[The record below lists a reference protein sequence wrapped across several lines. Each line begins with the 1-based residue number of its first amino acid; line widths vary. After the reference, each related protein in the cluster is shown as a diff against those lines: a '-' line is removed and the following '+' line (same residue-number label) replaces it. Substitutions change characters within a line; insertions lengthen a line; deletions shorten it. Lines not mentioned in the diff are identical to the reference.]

1 MNIKEIEERSGLT
14 RANIRYYEQEGLLAP
29 VRREN
34 KYRDYSEEDLET
46 LLRIALLRSLG
57 FSLEDIRR
65 LQSGEADFAAA
76 MRERSAALESEG
88 QRLLAARN
96 VCDAISHEVT
106 SYSALR
112 PEDYLNSFE
121 SDKTAERRDI
131 VEPHPWRR
139 YFARAIDLTLV
150 GLMVSFV
157 QFVLLHHNLV
167 NISKGENVLCGLAG
181 WGLLVLIEPLL
192 LSRFGTTAG
201 KWCMGITVTRPD
213 GGRLSYGEA
222 LERTAAVW
230 LYGAGLG
237 ISIVELVCNYR
248 SYRRYMNGEE
258 LAWESGSIER
268 FDERGTGRMVLLYA
282 ASTALSLALTLAMGL
297 SAALPPNRGELTVAE
312 FAENVNFYR
321 GYFDYGQ
328 RWTLD
333 SSGEWVE
340 NEYENVVCFGGGDG
354 PAPFT
359 YTVENGTL
367 RAVHWAYTETAET
380 IYGTGDENARVAY
393 LALAAAQKG
402 TSLFNIR
409 SVVKQIGSNSW
420 VGDADYSAAWKNVEM
435 RYDARIEG
443 EYYYSEGF
451 FLSVQDGQ
459 PITVTLTFDARLA
472 EYRGKGEAAAQPCA
486 AAFKFYPRGACR
498 ERFSVVN

>member
-14 RANIRYYEQEGLLAP
+14 RANIRYYEQEGLIAP

-57 FSLEDIRR
+57 FSLEEIRR

-88 QRLLAARN
+88 QRLLTARN
-96 VCDAISHEVT
+96 VCDAISREVT

-112 PEDYLNSFE
+112 PEDYLNAFE
-121 SDKTAERRDI
+121 PDVAAKQRD
-131 VEPHPWRR
+131 VAEPHPWRR
-139 YFARAIDLTLV
+139 YFARGIDLSLV
-150 GLMVSFV
+150 GLPVSFV
-157 QFVLLHHNLV
+157 QYVLLHRNYTTVSRWEDIVCAL
-167 NISKGENVLCGLAG
+167 IG
-181 WGLLVLIEPLL
+181 WGLLLLLEPLL
-192 LSRFGTTAG
+192 LARFGTTAG

-213 GGRLSYGEA
+213 GERLSYGEA

-282 ASTALSLALTLAMGL
+282 AITALSLALTLAMGL
-297 SAALPPNRGELTVAE
+297 SAALPPNRGDLTVAE

-333 SSGEWVE
+333 SSGGWVE
-340 NEYENVVCFGGGDG
+340 NEYEYENENVSYFGGGG
-354 PAPFT
+354 APAPFT
-359 YTVENGTL
+359 YTVEDGVL
-367 RAVHWAYTETAET
+367 RAVHWAYSETAET
-380 IYGTGDENARVAY
+380 IYGTGDENARMAY

-420 VGDADYSAAWKNVEM
+420 EGDADYSAAWKNVDM

-451 FLSVQDGQ
+451 FLSTQDGQ

-472 EYRGKGEAAAQPCA
+472 E
-486 AAFKFYPRGACR
+486 
-498 ERFSVVN
+498 

>member
-14 RANIRYYEQEGLLAP
+14 RANIRYFEQEGLLAP
-29 VRREN
+29 ARREN

-57 FSLEDIRR
+57 FSLEEIRR

-96 VCDAISHEVT
+96 VCDTISREVT
-106 SYSALR
+106 SYSTLR
-112 PEDYLNSFE
+112 PEDYLNGFE
-121 SDKTAERRDI
+121 PDVTAKQRD
-131 VEPHPWRR
+131 VAEPHPWRR
-139 YFARAIDLTLV
+139 YFARGIDLALV
-150 GLMVSFV
+150 GLPVSFV
-157 QFVLLHHNLV
+157 QYVLLHRNYTTVSRWEDIVCAL
-167 NISKGENVLCGLAG
+167 IG
-181 WGLLVLIEPLL
+181 WGLLLLLEPLL
-192 LSRFGTTAG
+192 LARFGTTAG

-213 GGRLSYGEA
+213 GERLSYGEA

-282 ASTALSLALTLAMGL
+282 AITALSLALTLAMGL

-312 FAENVNFYR
+312 FAENVNYYR
-321 GYFDYGQ
+321 TFFDFGT

-340 NEYENVVCFGGGDG
+340 NEYENVIYFGGGG
-354 PAPFT
+354 EPTPFT
-359 YTVENGTL
+359 YTVEDGTL

-380 IYGTGDENARVAY
+380 IYGTGNENARMAY

-409 SVVKQIGSNSW
+409 NVVKQIGSNSW
-420 VGDADYSAAWKNVEM
+420 AGDADYSAAWKNVEM

-472 EYRGKGEAAAQPCA
+472 E
-486 AAFKFYPRGACR
+486 
-498 ERFSVVN
+498 

>member
-29 VRREN
+29 ARREN

-57 FSLEDIRR
+57 FSLEEIRR

-76 MRERSAALESEG
+76 MRERSAALEAEG

-96 VCDAISHEVT
+96 VCDVISREVT

-112 PEDYLNSFE
+112 PEDYLNGFE
-121 SDKTAERRDI
+121 PDVAVKQRD
-131 VEPHPWRR
+131 VAEPHPWRR
-139 YFARAIDLTLV
+139 YFARGIDLALV
-150 GLMVSFV
+150 ELPVSFV
-157 QFVLLHHNLV
+157 QYVLLHRNYTTVSRWEDIVCAL
-167 NISKGENVLCGLAG
+167 IG
-181 WGLLVLIEPLL
+181 WGLLLLLEPLL
-192 LSRFGTTAG
+192 LARFGTTAG

-213 GGRLSYGEA
+213 GKRLSYSEA
-222 LERTAAVW
+222 LNRTALVW
-230 LYGAGLG
+230 FYGAGLG
-237 ISIVELVCNYR
+237 LPLVELVCSYL

-340 NEYENVVCFGGGDG
+340 NEYENVIYFGGGSE
-354 PAPFT
+354 PTPFS
-359 YTVENGTL
+359 YTVEDGVL
-367 RAVHWAYTETAET
+367 RAVHWAYSETEEQLFGARV
-380 IYGTGDENARVAY
+380 DNARMAY
-393 LALAAAQKG
+393 LALAAAQRG
-402 TSLFNIR
+402 TNLFNIR
-409 SVVKQIGSNSW
+409 RVVKQIGSNSW
-420 VGDADYSAAWKNVEM
+420 AGDADYSAAWKNIEM

-472 EYRGKGEAAAQPCA
+472 E
-486 AAFKFYPRGACR
+486 
-498 ERFSVVN
+498 

>member
-29 VRREN
+29 ARREN

-57 FSLEDIRR
+57 FSLEEIRR

-96 VCDAISHEVT
+96 VCDAISREVT

-181 WGLLVLIEPLL
+181 WGLLVLLEPLL
-192 LSRFGTTAG
+192 LSRFGKTAG

-222 LERTAAVW
+222 LERTAAVG

-248 SYRRYMNGEE
+248 SYRRYTRGEE

-268 FDERGTGRMVLLYA
+268 FDERGIGKSVLLYA

-321 GYFDYGQ
+321 DFFDYGE

-340 NEYENVVCFGGGDG
+340 NEYENVIYFGGGG
-354 PAPFT
+354 EPTPFS
-359 YTVENGTL
+359 YTVEDSVL
-367 RAVHWAYTETAET
+367 RAVHWAYSET
-380 IYGTGDENARVAY
+380 DEQLFGARVDNARMAY
-393 LALAAAQKG
+393 LALAAAQRE
-402 TSLFNIR
+402 TSIFNIR
-409 SVVKQIGSNSW
+409 RVIAQIDTDRW
-420 VGDADYSAAWKNVEM
+420 AGDAEYSAAWKNVEM

-472 EYRGKGEAAAQPCA
+472 E
-486 AAFKFYPRGACR
+486 
-498 ERFSVVN
+498 

>member
-14 RANIRYYEQEGLLAP
+14 RANIRYYEQEGLIAP

-57 FSLEDIRR
+57 FSLEEIRR

-96 VCDAISHEVT
+96 VCDAISREVT

-192 LSRFGTTAG
+192 LARFGTTAG

-213 GGRLSYGEA
+213 GERLSYSEA
-222 LERTAAVW
+222 LNRTALVW
-230 LYGAGLG
+230 FYGAGLG
-237 ISIVELVCNYR
+237 LPLVELVCSYL
-248 SYRRYMNGEE
+248 SYRRYTRGEE
-258 LAWESGSIER
+258 LAWEEGSVER
-268 FDERGTGRMVLLYA
+268 FDGRGTGKMALLCAACWAVRGTLTVAMVLA
-282 ASTALSLALTLAMGL
+282 AM
-297 SAALPPNRGELTVAE
+297 LPPNRGELTVAE
-312 FAENVNFYR
+312 FAENVNYYR
-321 GYFDYGQ
+321 TFFDFGT

-340 NEYENVVCFGGGDG
+340 NEYENVIYFGGGGEPTPFSYTASG
-354 PAPFT
+354 PWLLVISSFT
-359 YTVENGTL
+359 
-367 RAVHWAYTETAET
+367 R
-380 IYGTGDENARVAY
+380 I
-393 LALAAAQKG
+393 
-402 TSLFNIR
+402 
-409 SVVKQIGSNSW
+409 
-420 VGDADYSAAWKNVEM
+420 YSAIV
-435 RYDARIEG
+435 
-443 EYYYSEGF
+443 
-451 FLSVQDGQ
+451 
-459 PITVTLTFDARLA
+459 
-472 EYRGKGEAAAQPCA
+472 
-486 AAFKFYPRGACR
+486 
-498 ERFSVVN
+498 

>member
-14 RANIRYYEQEGLLAP
+14 RANIRYYEQEGLIAP

-57 FSLEDIRR
+57 FSLEEIRR

-96 VCDAISHEVT
+96 VCDAISREVT

-192 LSRFGTTAG
+192 LARFGTTAG

-268 FDERGTGRMVLLYA
+268 FDGRGTGRMVLLFMACWAVCGTLTVAMALA
-282 ASTALSLALTLAMGL
+282 AM
-297 SAALPPNRGELTVAE
+297 LPPNRGDLTVAE

-321 GYFDYGQ
+321 DFFDYGE
-328 RWTLD
+328 RWSLD
-333 SSGEWVE
+333 ENGEWVE
-340 NEYENVVCFGGGDG
+340 NEYENVIYFGGGG
-354 PAPFT
+354 EPTPFT
-359 YTVENGTL
+359 YTVEDGTL

-380 IYGTGDENARVAY
+380 IYGTGDENARMAY

-420 VGDADYSAAWKNVEM
+420 AGDTDYSAAWKNIKM

-472 EYRGKGEAAAQPCA
+472 E
-486 AAFKFYPRGACR
+486 
-498 ERFSVVN
+498 

>member
-29 VRREN
+29 ARREN

-46 LLRIALLRSLG
+46 LLRIALLRNLG
-57 FSLEDIRR
+57 FSLDEIRR
-65 LQSGEADFAAA
+65 LQSGEMELAAA

-96 VCDAISHEVT
+96 VCDAISREVT

-112 PEDYLNSFE
+112 PEDYLNGFE
-121 SDKTAERRDI
+121 PDAAAKQRD
-131 VEPHPWRR
+131 VAEPHPWRR
-139 YFARAIDLTLV
+139 YFARGIDLTLV

-192 LSRFGTTAG
+192 LSRFGKTAG

-213 GGRLSYGEA
+213 GERLSYGEA

-297 SAALPPNRGELTVAE
+297 SAALPPNRGDLTVAE

-333 SSGEWVE
+333 SSGGWVE
-340 NEYENVVCFGGGDG
+340 NEYENVIYFGGGG
-354 PAPFT
+354 EPTPFS
-359 YTVENGTL
+359 YTVEDGVL
-367 RAVHWAYTETAET
+367 RAVHWAYSET
-380 IYGTGDENARVAY
+380 DEQLFGARVDNARMAY
-393 LALAAAQKG
+393 LALAAAQRG
-402 TSLFNIR
+402 TSIFNIR
-409 SVVKQIGSNSW
+409 RVIAQIDADRW
-420 VGDADYSAAWKNVEM
+420 AGDADYSAAWKNIEM

-472 EYRGKGEAAAQPCA
+472 E
-486 AAFKFYPRGACR
+486 
-498 ERFSVVN
+498 

>member
-14 RANIRYYEQEGLLAP
+14 RANIRYYEQEGLIAP

-57 FSLEDIRR
+57 FSLEEIRR

-88 QRLLAARN
+88 QRLLTARN
-96 VCDAISHEVT
+96 VCDAISREVT

-139 YFARAIDLTLV
+139 YFARGIDLSLTGIL
-150 GLMVSFV
+150 VSFV
-157 QFVLLHHNLV
+157 QFMLLHHNLV
-167 NISKGENVLCGLAG
+167 NISKAEIFLCGLAG

-192 LSRFGTTAG
+192 LSRFAATAG

-213 GGRLSYGEA
+213 GERLSYGET

-282 ASTALSLALTLAMGL
+282 AITALSLALTLAMGL

-321 GYFDYGQ
+321 DYFDYGQ

-340 NEYENVVCFGGGDG
+340 NEYENVIYFGGGSE
-354 PAPFT
+354 PTPFS
-359 YTVENGTL
+359 YTVEDGVL
-367 RAVHWAYTETAET
+367 RAVHWAYSET
-380 IYGTGDENARVAY
+380 DEQLFGARVDNARMAY
-393 LALAAAQKG
+393 LALAAAQRG
-402 TSLFNIR
+402 TSIFNIR
-409 SVVKQIGSNSW
+409 RVVKQIGSNSW
-420 VGDADYSAAWKNVEM
+420 EGDTDYSAAWKNVEM

-443 EYYYSEGF
+443 EYYYGEGF
-451 FLSVQDGQ
+451 FLSMQDGQ

-472 EYRGKGEAAAQPCA
+472 E
-486 AAFKFYPRGACR
+486 
-498 ERFSVVN
+498 

>member
-1 MNIKEIEERSGLT
+1 MNIKEIEERSGLS

-29 VRREN
+29 ARREN

-46 LLRIALLRSLG
+46 LMRIALLRSLG
-57 FSLEDIRR
+57 FSLEEIRR

-76 MRERSAALESEG
+76 MRERSAALEAEG
-88 QRLLAARN
+88 QRLLTAKS
-96 VCDAISHEVT
+96 VCDAISREVT

-112 PEDYLNSFE
+112 PEDYLNGFE
-121 SDKTAERRDI
+121 PDAAAKQRD
-131 VEPHPWRR
+131 VAEPHPLRR
-139 YFARAIDLTLV
+139 YLARAIDLTLT
-150 GLMVSFV
+150 GILVSFV
-157 QFVLLHHNLV
+157 QFMLLHHNLV
-167 NISKGENVLCGLAG
+167 NISKAEIFLCGLAG

-192 LSRFGTTAG
+192 LSRFAATAG

-282 ASTALSLALTLAMGL
+282 AITALSLALTLAMGL

-321 GYFDYGQ
+321 GFFDYGE

-340 NEYENVVCFGGGDG
+340 NEYENVIYFGGGG
-354 PAPFT
+354 EPTPFS
-359 YTVENGTL
+359 YTVEDGAL
-367 RAVHWAYTETAET
+367 RAVHWAYSETGEQLFGARV
-380 IYGTGDENARVAY
+380 DNARMAY
-393 LALAAAQKG
+393 LALAAAQRG
-402 TSLFNIR
+402 TNLFSIR
-409 SVVKQIGSNSW
+409 RVIAQI
-420 VGDADYSAAWKNVEM
+420 DADRWEEDASCSAVWKNVEM
-435 RYDARIEG
+435 RYDAQIEG

-472 EYRGKGEAAAQPCA
+472 E
-486 AAFKFYPRGACR
+486 
-498 ERFSVVN
+498 

>member
-29 VRREN
+29 ARREN

-46 LLRIALLRSLG
+46 LLRIALLRNLG
-57 FSLEDIRR
+57 FSLDEIRR
-65 LQSGEADFAAA
+65 LQSGELELAAA
-76 MRERSAALESEG
+76 MRERSAALEAEG
-88 QRLLAARN
+88 QRLLAAKS
-96 VCDAISHEVT
+96 VCDAISREVT
-106 SYSALR
+106 SYSALQ
-112 PEDYLNSFE
+112 PEAYLHSFE

-192 LSRFGTTAG
+192 LSRFGKTAG

-213 GGRLSYGEA
+213 GERLSYSEA
-222 LERTAAVW
+222 LNRTALVW
-230 LYGAGLG
+230 FYGAGLG
-237 ISIVELVCNYR
+237 LPLVELVCSYL
-248 SYRRYMNGEE
+248 SYRRYTRGEE
-258 LAWESGSIER
+258 LAWEEGSVER
-268 FDERGTGRMVLLYA
+268 FDERGIGKSVLLYA

-297 SAALPPNRGELTVAE
+297 SAMLPPNRGDLTVAE

-321 GYFDYGQ
+321 DFFDYGE
-328 RWTLD
+328 RWSLD
-333 SSGEWVE
+333 ENGEWAE
-340 NEYENVVCFGGGDG
+340 NEYENVIYFGGGSE
-354 PAPFT
+354 PTPFS
-359 YTVENGTL
+359 YTVEDGVL
-367 RAVHWAYTETAET
+367 RAVHWAYSET
-380 IYGTGDENARVAY
+380 DEQLFGARVDNARMAY

-420 VGDADYSAAWKNVEM
+420 AGDADYSAAWKNVEM

-472 EYRGKGEAAAQPCA
+472 E
-486 AAFKFYPRGACR
+486 
-498 ERFSVVN
+498 

>member
-29 VRREN
+29 ARREN

-57 FSLEDIRR
+57 FSLEEIRR

-96 VCDAISHEVT
+96 VCDAISREVT

-112 PEDYLNSFE
+112 PEDYLNGFE
-121 SDKTAERRDI
+121 PDVAAKQRD
-131 VEPHPWRR
+131 VAEPHPWRR

-192 LSRFGTTAG
+192 LSRFGKTAG

-248 SYRRYMNGEE
+248 SYRRYTRGEE

-268 FDERGTGRMVLLYA
+268 FDERGIGKSVLLYA

-297 SAALPPNRGELTVAE
+297 SAALPPNRGDLTVAE

-321 GYFDYGQ
+321 DFFDCGE
-328 RWTLD
+328 RWSLD
-333 SSGEWVE
+333 ENGEWAE
-340 NEYENVVCFGGGDG
+340 NQYENVVYFGGGDG

-359 YTVENGTL
+359 YTVEDGTL

-380 IYGTGDENARVAY
+380 IYGTGDENARMAY

-420 VGDADYSAAWKNVEM
+420 EGDADYSAAWKNVDM

-451 FLSVQDGQ
+451 FLSTQDGQ

-472 EYRGKGEAAAQPCA
+472 E
-486 AAFKFYPRGACR
+486 
-498 ERFSVVN
+498 

>member
-14 RANIRYYEQEGLLAP
+14 RANIRYYEQEGLIAP

-46 LLRIALLRSLG
+46 LLRIALLRNLG
-57 FSLEDIRR
+57 FSLDEIRQ
-65 LQSGEADFAAA
+65 LQSGELELAAA
-76 MRERSAALESEG
+76 MRERSAALEAEG
-88 QRLLAARN
+88 QRLLAAKS
-96 VCDAISHEVT
+96 VCDAISREVT

-112 PEDYLNSFE
+112 PEDYLNGFE
-121 SDKTAERRDI
+121 PDAAAKQRD
-131 VEPHPWRR
+131 VAEPHPWRR
-139 YFARAIDLTLV
+139 YFARGIDLALV
-150 GLMVSFV
+150 GLPVSFV
-157 QFVLLHHNLV
+157 QYVLLHRNYTTVSRWEDIVCAL
-167 NISKGENVLCGLAG
+167 IG
-181 WGLLVLIEPLL
+181 WGLLLLLEPLL
-192 LSRFGTTAG
+192 LARFGTTAG
-201 KWCMGITVTRPD
+201 KWCMGIIVTRPD
-213 GGRLSYGEA
+213 GERLSYGEA

-248 SYRRYMNGEE
+248 SYRRYTRGEE

-340 NEYENVVCFGGGDG
+340 NEYENVVYFGGGDG

-472 EYRGKGEAAAQPCA
+472 E
-486 AAFKFYPRGACR
+486 
-498 ERFSVVN
+498 

>member
-29 VRREN
+29 ARREN

-57 FSLEDIRR
+57 FSLEEIRR

-96 VCDAISHEVT
+96 VCDAISREVT

-112 PEDYLNSFE
+112 PEDYLNGFE
-121 SDKTAERRDI
+121 PDAAAKQRD
-131 VEPHPWRR
+131 VAEPHPWRR
-139 YFARAIDLTLV
+139 YFARGIDLVLV
-150 GLMVSFV
+150 GLPVSFV
-157 QFVLLHHNLV
+157 QYVLLHRNYTTVSRWEDIICAL
-167 NISKGENVLCGLAG
+167 IG
-181 WGLLVLIEPLL
+181 WGLLLLLEPLL
-192 LSRFGTTAG
+192 LARFGTTAG

-213 GGRLSYGEA
+213 GERLSYSEA
-222 LERTAAVW
+222 LNRTALVW
-230 LYGAGLG
+230 FYGAGLG
-237 ISIVELVCNYR
+237 LPLVELVCSYL
-248 SYRRYMNGEE
+248 SYRRYTRGEE
-258 LAWESGSIER
+258 LAWEEGSVER
-268 FDERGTGRMVLLYA
+268 FDGRGTGKMVLLYA
-282 ASTALSLALTLAMGL
+282 AITALSLALTLAMGL

-312 FAENVNFYR
+312 FAENVNYYR
-321 GYFDYGQ
+321 TFFDFGT

-340 NEYENVVCFGGGDG
+340 NEYENVIYFGGGG
-354 PAPFT
+354 EPTPFS
-359 YTVENGTL
+359 YTVEDGVL

-380 IYGTGDENARVAY
+380 IYGTGDENARMVY

-420 VGDADYSAAWKNVEM
+420 AGDADYSAAWKNVEM

-451 FLSVQDGQ
+451 FLSVQDDQ

-472 EYRGKGEAAAQPCA
+472 E
-486 AAFKFYPRGACR
+486 
-498 ERFSVVN
+498 

>member
-29 VRREN
+29 ARREN

-46 LLRIALLRSLG
+46 LLRIALLRNLG
-57 FSLEDIRR
+57 FSLDEIRR
-65 LQSGEADFAAA
+65 LQSGELELAAA
-76 MRERSAALESEG
+76 MRERSVALEAEG
-88 QRLLAARN
+88 QRLLAAKS
-96 VCDAISHEVT
+96 VCDAISREVT
-106 SYSALR
+106 SYSALQ
-112 PEDYLNSFE
+112 PEAYLHSFE

-131 VEPHPWRR
+131 AEPHPWRR
-139 YFARAIDLTLV
+139 YFARGIDLSLV
-150 GLMVSFV
+150 GLPVSFV
-157 QFVLLHHNLV
+157 QYVLLHRNYTTVSRWEDIVCAL
-167 NISKGENVLCGLAG
+167 IG
-181 WGLLVLIEPLL
+181 WGLLLLLEPLL
-192 LSRFGTTAG
+192 LARFGTTAG

-213 GGRLSYGEA
+213 GERLSYGEA

-268 FDERGTGRMVLLYA
+268 FDERGTGKMALLCA
-282 ASTALSLALTLAMGL
+282 ASWAVCGTLTVAMALAAM
-297 SAALPPNRGELTVAE
+297 LPPNRGDLTVAE

-321 GYFDYGQ
+321 DFFDYGE
-328 RWTLD
+328 RWSLD
-333 SSGEWVE
+333 ENGEWAE
-340 NEYENVVCFGGGDG
+340 NQYENVVYFGGGDG

-359 YTVENGTL
+359 YTVEEGTL

-420 VGDADYSAAWKNVEM
+420 AGDADYSAAWKNVEM

-472 EYRGKGEAAAQPCA
+472 E
-486 AAFKFYPRGACR
+486 
-498 ERFSVVN
+498 

>member
-29 VRREN
+29 ARREN

-57 FSLEDIRR
+57 FSLEEIRR

-96 VCDAISHEVT
+96 VCDAISREVT
-106 SYSALR
+106 SYSTLR
-112 PEDYLNSFE
+112 PEDYLNGFE
-121 SDKTAERRDI
+121 PDVTAKQRD
-131 VEPHPWRR
+131 VAEPHPWRR
-139 YFARAIDLTLV
+139 YFARGIDLALV
-150 GLMVSFV
+150 GLPVSFV
-157 QFVLLHHNLV
+157 QYVLLHRNYTTVSRWEDIVCAL
-167 NISKGENVLCGLAG
+167 IG
-181 WGLLVLIEPLL
+181 WGLLLLLEPLL
-192 LSRFGTTAG
+192 LARFGTTAG

-213 GGRLSYGEA
+213 GERLSYGEA

-282 ASTALSLALTLAMGL
+282 AITALSLALTLAMGL

-312 FAENVNFYR
+312 FAENVNYYR
-321 GYFDYGQ
+321 TFFDFGT

-340 NEYENVVCFGGGDG
+340 NEYENVIYFGGGG
-354 PAPFT
+354 EPTPFT
-359 YTVENGTL
+359 YTVEDGTL

-380 IYGTGDENARVAY
+380 IYGTGNENARMAY

-409 SVVKQIGSNSW
+409 RVIAQIGADRW
-420 VGDADYSAAWKNVEM
+420 EEDASCSAVWKNVEM
-435 RYDARIEG
+435 RYDAQIEG

-472 EYRGKGEAAAQPCA
+472 E
-486 AAFKFYPRGACR
+486 
-498 ERFSVVN
+498 

>member
-14 RANIRYYEQEGLLAP
+14 RANIRYYEQEGLIAP

-57 FSLEDIRR
+57 FSLEEIRR

-88 QRLLAARN
+88 QRLLTARN
-96 VCDAISHEVT
+96 VCDAISREVT

-112 PEDYLNSFE
+112 PEDYLNGFE
-121 SDKTAERRDI
+121 PDVAAKQRD
-131 VEPHPWRR
+131 VAEPHPWRR
-139 YFARAIDLTLV
+139 YFARGIDLSLV
-150 GLMVSFV
+150 GLPVSFV
-157 QFVLLHHNLV
+157 QYVLLHRNYTTVSRWEDIVCAL
-167 NISKGENVLCGLAG
+167 IG
-181 WGLLVLIEPLL
+181 WGLLLLLEPLL
-192 LSRFGTTAG
+192 LARFGTTAG

-213 GGRLSYGEA
+213 GERLSYGEA

-282 ASTALSLALTLAMGL
+282 AITALSLALTLAMGL
-297 SAALPPNRGELTVAE
+297 SAALPPNRGDLTVAE

-321 GYFDYGQ
+321 DFFDYGE
-328 RWTLD
+328 RWSLD
-333 SSGEWVE
+333 ENGEWAE
-340 NEYENVVCFGGGDG
+340 NQYENVVYFGGGRRS
-354 PAPFT
+354 
-359 YTVENGTL
+359 
-367 RAVHWAYTETAET
+367 RAVHLHGGGRNAPRRALG
-380 IYGTGDENARVAY
+380 IYR
-393 LALAAAQKG
+393 
-402 TSLFNIR
+402 
-409 SVVKQIGSNSW
+409 
-420 VGDADYSAAWKNVEM
+420 
-435 RYDARIEG
+435 
-443 EYYYSEGF
+443 
-451 FLSVQDGQ
+451 DGGND
-459 PITVTLTFDARLA
+459 LRHG
-472 EYRGKGEAAAQPCA
+472 R
-486 AAFKFYPRGACR
+486 
-498 ERFSVVN
+498 

>member
-1 MNIKEIEERSGLT
+1 MNIKEIEQRSGLT

-29 VRREN
+29 ARREN

-57 FSLEDIRR
+57 FSLEEIRR

-76 MRERSAALESEG
+76 MRERSAALEAEG
-88 QRLLAARN
+88 QRLLAAKS
-96 VCDAISHEVT
+96 VCDAISREVA
-106 SYSALR
+106 SYSALQ
-112 PEDYLNSFE
+112 PETYLHSFE
-121 SDKTAERRDI
+121 PDKAAERQDI
-131 VEPHPWRR
+131 AEPHPLRR
-139 YFARAIDLTLV
+139 YLARAIDLTLT
-150 GLMVSFV
+150 GILVSFV
-157 QFVLLHHNLV
+157 QFMLLHHNLV
-167 NISKGENVLCGLAG
+167 NISKAEIFLCGLAG

-192 LSRFGTTAG
+192 LSRFAATAG

-213 GGRLSYGEA
+213 GERLSYGEA
-222 LERTAAVW
+222 LGRTAAVW

-282 ASTALSLALTLAMGL
+282 AITALSLALTLAMGL

-312 FAENVNFYR
+312 FAENVNYYR
-321 GYFDYGQ
+321 TFFDFGT
-328 RWTLD
+328 RWSLD
-333 SSGEWVE
+333 ENGEWAE
-340 NEYENVVCFGGGDG
+340 NQYKNVVYFGGGDG

-359 YTVENGTL
+359 YTVEEGTL

-420 VGDADYSAAWKNVEM
+420 AGDADYSAAWKNVEM

-472 EYRGKGEAAAQPCA
+472 E
-486 AAFKFYPRGACR
+486 
-498 ERFSVVN
+498 

>member
-1 MNIKEIEERSGLT
+1 MNSKEIEQRSGLT

-29 VRREN
+29 ARREN

-46 LLRIALLRSLG
+46 LLRIALLRNLG
-57 FSLEDIRR
+57 FSLDEIRR
-65 LQSGEADFAAA
+65 LQSGELELAAA
-76 MRERSAALESEG
+76 MRERSAALEAEG
-88 QRLLAARN
+88 QRLLTAKS
-96 VCDAISHEVT
+96 VCDAISREVT
-106 SYSALR
+106 SYSALQ
-112 PEDYLNSFE
+112 PETYLHSFE
-121 SDKTAERRDI
+121 PDKTAERQDI
-131 VEPHPWRR
+131 AEPHPCRR
-139 YFARAIDLTLV
+139 YLARAIDLTLT
-150 GLMVSFV
+150 GILVSFV
-157 QFVLLHHNLV
+157 QFMLLHHNLV
-167 NISKGENVLCGLAG
+167 NISKAERFLCGLAG

-192 LSRFGTTAG
+192 LSRFAATAG

-213 GGRLSYGEA
+213 GERLSYGEA

-268 FDERGTGRMVLLYA
+268 FDERGIGKSVLLYA

-340 NEYENVVCFGGGDG
+340 NEYENVIYFGGGG
-354 PAPFT
+354 EPTPFS
-359 YTVENGTL
+359 YTVEDGVL
-367 RAVHWAYTETAET
+367 RAVHWAYSETEELL
-380 IYGTGDENARVAY
+380 YGTGVDNARMAY
-393 LALAAAQKG
+393 LALAAAQRG
-402 TSLFNIR
+402 TNLFSIR
-409 SVVKQIGSNSW
+409 RVIAQIG
-420 VGDADYSAAWKNVEM
+420 ADRWTPDTPCSAVWKNVEM
-435 RYDARIEG
+435 RYDAQIEG
-443 EYYYSEGF
+443 AFRCIDGCF
-451 FLSVQDGQ
+451 FSTQDSQ
-459 PITVTLTFDARLA
+459 PITVTLTFDAR
-472 EYRGKGEAAAQPCA
+472 
-486 AAFKFYPRGACR
+486 
-498 ERFSVVN
+498 VVE

>member
-57 FSLEDIRR
+57 FSLEEIRR

-88 QRLLAARN
+88 QRLLTARN
-96 VCDAISHEVT
+96 VCDAISREVT

-112 PEDYLNSFE
+112 PEDYLNGFE
-121 SDKTAERRDI
+121 PDVAAKQRD
-131 VEPHPWRR
+131 VAEPHPWRR
-139 YFARAIDLTLV
+139 YFARAIDLTIV

-192 LSRFGTTAG
+192 LARFGTTAG

-213 GGRLSYGEA
+213 GERLSYGEA

-282 ASTALSLALTLAMGL
+282 AITALSLALTLAMGL
-297 SAALPPNRGELTVAE
+297 SAALPPNRGDLTVAE

-321 GYFDYGQ
+321 GYFDCGE
-328 RWTLD
+328 RWSLD
-333 SSGEWVE
+333 ENGEWAE
-340 NEYENVVCFGGGDG
+340 NQYENVVYFGGGDG

-359 YTVENGTL
+359 YTVEDGTL

-420 VGDADYSAAWKNVEM
+420 AGDADYSAAWKNVEM

-451 FLSVQDGQ
+451 FLSVQNGQ

-472 EYRGKGEAAAQPCA
+472 E
-486 AAFKFYPRGACR
+486 
-498 ERFSVVN
+498 

>member
-29 VRREN
+29 ARREN

-57 FSLEDIRR
+57 FSLEEIRR

-76 MRERSAALESEG
+76 MRERSAALEAEG
-88 QRLLAARN
+88 QRLLAAKS
-96 VCDAISHEVT
+96 VCDAISREVT

-112 PEDYLNSFE
+112 PEDYLNGFE
-121 SDKTAERRDI
+121 PDAAAKQRD
-131 VEPHPWRR
+131 VAEPHPWRR
-139 YFARAIDLTLV
+139 YFARGIDLALV
-150 GLMVSFV
+150 GLPVSFV
-157 QFVLLHHNLV
+157 QYVLLHRNYTTVSRWEDIVCAL
-167 NISKGENVLCGLAG
+167 IG
-181 WGLLVLIEPLL
+181 WGLLLLLEPLL
-192 LSRFGTTAG
+192 LARFRTTAG

-213 GGRLSYGEA
+213 GERLSYSEA
-222 LERTAAVW
+222 LNRTALVW

-282 ASTALSLALTLAMGL
+282 AITALSLALTLAMGL

-312 FAENVNFYR
+312 FAENVNYYR
-321 GYFDYGQ
+321 TFFDFGT

-340 NEYENVVCFGGGDG
+340 NEYENVIYFGGGG
-354 PAPFT
+354 EPTPFS
-359 YTVENGTL
+359 YTVEDGVL

-380 IYGTGDENARVAY
+380 IYGTGDENARMAY

-409 SVVKQIGSNSW
+409 GVVKQIGSNSW
-420 VGDADYSAAWKNVEM
+420 AGDADYSAAWKNVEM

-472 EYRGKGEAAAQPCA
+472 E
-486 AAFKFYPRGACR
+486 
-498 ERFSVVN
+498 